1 MVQGIFFTAGL
12 VRIIV
17 FVSRSCGEI
26 FMSGGDCGIGYR
38 WFGLVGEFLGLGGV
52 RMYRLVRVKKLSS
65 MKRRAYHPG
74 KG

>member
-1 MVQGIFFTAGL
+1 
-12 VRIIV
+12 
-17 FVSRSCGEI
+17 
-26 FMSGGDCGIGYR
+26 MSGGDCGIGYR